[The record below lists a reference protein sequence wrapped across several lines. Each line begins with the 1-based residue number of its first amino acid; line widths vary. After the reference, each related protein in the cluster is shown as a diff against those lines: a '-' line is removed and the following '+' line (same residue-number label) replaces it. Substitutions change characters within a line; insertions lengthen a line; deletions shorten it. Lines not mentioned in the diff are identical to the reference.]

1 MGTIRSYTRKRVS
14 PPDWSAAG
22 RLITAARPHLIEEAH
37 ELLCL
42 LKESFDK
49 FGMNDP
55 LLNDLG
61 MHRWIDKETSYSDW
75 LAWVL
80 ERLEPS
86 AVLEV
91 LNVKPRFKPRQ
102 AGKCQVQRESQLDK
116 RFIDLVIRFDGVPGY
131 AIGVEIKT
139 DDKQYA
145 KQEYYLKSLRTRYGK
160 NMRCII
166 ITRHP
171 IHKDCRYGFTPRPWR
186 EVALAL
192 RKNIVEY
199 AQKNNDNH
207 IITAMML
214 GFVAAVEQ
222 NLLEFSTVAPHRV
235 SKGELTLIPKD
246 LVTYLRGEEQ

>member
-1 MGTIRSYTRKRVS
+1 MI
-14 PPDWSAAG
+14 AA
-22 RLITAARPHLIEEAH
+22 ADPHLIEEAR
-37 ELLCL
+37 ELHGL
-42 LKESFDK
+42 LKNWSEK
-49 FGMNDP
+49 FGMSDP
-55 LLNDLG
+55 FLNDLG
-61 MHRWIDKETSYSDW
+61 AHRWIDKETSYSDW

-91 LNVKPRFKPRQ
+91 LNVKPRFKARQ
-102 AGKCQVQRESQLDK
+102 AGKCQVQRESQIDK
-116 RFIDLVIRFDGVPGY
+116 LYIDLLIRFERKPGY
-131 AIGVEIKT
+131 VIGVEVKT

-166 ITRHP
+166 ITRYP

-199 AQKNNDNH
+199 SQKNNDNH

-222 NLLEFSTVAPHRV
+222 NLLEFSTVAPRRV
-235 SKGELTLIPKD
+235 SKGKLTLIPRD
-246 LVTYLRGEEQ
+246 LVTYLRGGEQ